1 MKEKITAVLGLAAL
15 ILLAMTCLDK
25 SKNPLEKAAKEFKD
39 SRTPTAADSL
49 TLQKTNNRL
58 AFRMLRHLYVGQKQD
73 TNLLFSPLGLSYA
86 LAMTNYGAEGTTK
99 QEINSV
105 LGYSNA
111 EQMRALHHEMIL
123 SGAYKGTG
131 GEKQQRSTLEAE
143 QSLISNGTFD
153 FRKDFVDNARE
164 YYFADLK
171 KKENAPS
178 AFPITIRSRL
188 NFTGIWASP
197 FNPQET
203 QLRTFTNGEG
213 VKRQVKMMQQ
223 YYNKLRFADCK
234 GYGMVEIPYT
244 GGFRMYVLLPGKSLS
259 LGDLVLRTDA
269 ESWRKDL
276 AKLREHSVSLQLPRM
291 DVSTR
296 YDFNNMLASL
306 GMPTAFTPQ
315 ADFSGMTT
323 DAPLQIGQVLQESTL
338 KATESKTEAQSTT
351 TVGMVLV
358 DLKDQALPIEFYCDR
373 PFLYIITDKYGAI
386 NFVGTYC

>member
-73 TNLLFSPLGLSYA
+73 TKLLFSPLGLSYA
-86 LAMTNYGAEGTTK
+86 LAMTNYVAEGTTK

-244 GGFRMYVLLPGKSLS
+244 GGFKMYVLLPGKSLS

-269 ESWRKDL
+269 ESWRKDV
-276 AKLREHSVSLQLPRM
+276 AKLREHSVSLQLPRI

-296 YDFNNMLASL
+296 YDFNDMLASL

>member
-73 TNLLFSPLGLSYA
+73 TKLLFSPLGLSYA

-269 ESWRKDL
+269 ESWRKDV
-276 AKLREHSVSLQLPRM
+276 AKLREHSVSLQLPRI

-296 YDFNNMLASL
+296 YDFNDMLASL

>member
-25 SKNPLEKAAKEFKD
+25 SKNPLEKAAREFKD

-73 TNLLFSPLGLSYA
+73 TKLLFSPLGLSYA

-244 GGFRMYVLLPGKSLS
+244 GGFKMYVLLPGKSLS

-269 ESWRKDL
+269 ESWRKDV

-296 YDFNNMLASL
+296 YDFNDMLASL

>member
-73 TNLLFSPLGLSYA
+73 TKLLFSPLGLSYA

-244 GGFRMYVLLPGKSLS
+244 GGFKMYVLLPGKSLS

-269 ESWRKDL
+269 ESWRKDV
-276 AKLREHSVSLQLPRM
+276 AKLREHSVSLQLPRI

>member
-73 TNLLFSPLGLSYA
+73 TKLLFSPLGLSYA

-203 QLRTFTNGEG
+203 QLRTFINGEG

-234 GYGMVEIPYT
+234 GYSMVEIPYT
-244 GGFRMYVLLPGKSLS
+244 GGFKMYVLLPGKSLS

-269 ESWRKDL
+269 ESWRKDV
-276 AKLREHSVSLQLPRM
+276 AKLREHSVSLQLPRI

-296 YDFNNMLASL
+296 YDFNDMLASL

>member
-73 TNLLFSPLGLSYA
+73 TKLLFSPLGLSYA

-171 KKENAPS
+171 KKEKAPS

-269 ESWRKDL
+269 ESWRKDV

>member
-73 TNLLFSPLGLSYA
+73 TKLLFSPLGLSYA

-111 EQMRALHHEMIL
+111 EQMRTLHHEMIL

-244 GGFRMYVLLPGKSLS
+244 GGFKMYVLLPGKSLS

-269 ESWRKDL
+269 ESWRKDV
-276 AKLREHSVSLQLPRM
+276 AKLREHSVSLQLPRI

>member
-25 SKNPLEKAAKEFKD
+25 SKNPREKAAKECKD

-73 TNLLFSPLGLSYA
+73 TKLLFSPLGLSYA

-244 GGFRMYVLLPGKSLS
+244 GGFKMYVLLPGKSLS

-269 ESWRKDL
+269 ESWHKDV
-276 AKLREHSVSLQLPRM
+276 AKLREHSVSLQLPRI

-296 YDFNNMLASL
+296 YDFNDMLASL

>member
-25 SKNPLEKAAKEFKD
+25 SKNPLEKAAREFKD

-73 TNLLFSPLGLSYA
+73 TKLLFSPLGLSYA

-111 EQMRALHHEMIL
+111 EQMRTLHHEMIL

-244 GGFRMYVLLPGKSLS
+244 GGFKMYVLLPGKSLS

-269 ESWRKDL
+269 ESWRKDV

-296 YDFNNMLASL
+296 YDFNDMLASL

>member
-73 TNLLFSPLGLSYA
+73 TKLLFSPLGLSYA

-244 GGFRMYVLLPGKSLS
+244 GGFKMYVLLPGKSLS

-269 ESWRKDL
+269 ESWRKDV

-296 YDFNNMLASL
+296 YDFNDMLASL

-323 DAPLQIGQVLQESTL
+323 DAPLQIGLVLQESTL

>member
-73 TNLLFSPLGLSYA
+73 TKLLFSPLGLSYA

-244 GGFRMYVLLPGKSLS
+244 GGFKMYVLLPGKSLS

-269 ESWRKDL
+269 ESWHKDV

>member
-58 AFRMLRHLYVGQKQD
+58 AFRMLRHLYVGQKQY
-73 TNLLFSPLGLSYA
+73 TKLLFSPLGLSYA

-111 EQMRALHHEMIL
+111 EQMRTLHHEMIL

-244 GGFRMYVLLPGKSLS
+244 GGFKMYVLLPGKSLS

-269 ESWRKDL
+269 ESWRKDV

-296 YDFNNMLASL
+296 YDFNDMLASL

>member
-73 TNLLFSPLGLSYA
+73 TKLLFSPLGLSYA

-234 GYGMVEIPYT
+234 GYDMVEIPYT
-244 GGFRMYVLLPGKSLS
+244 GGFKMYVLLPGKSLS

-269 ESWRKDL
+269 ESWRKDV

>member
-58 AFRMLRHLYVGQKQD
+58 AFRMLRHLYVGQKKD
-73 TNLLFSPLGLSYA
+73 TKLLFSPLGLSYA

-111 EQMRALHHEMIL
+111 EQMRTLHHEMIL

-244 GGFRMYVLLPGKSLS
+244 GGFKMYVLLPGKSLS

-269 ESWRKDL
+269 ESWRKDV

-296 YDFNNMLASL
+296 YDFNDMLASL

>member
-73 TNLLFSPLGLSYA
+73 TKLLFSPLGLSYA

-244 GGFRMYVLLPGKSLS
+244 GGFKMYVLLPGKSLS

-269 ESWRKDL
+269 ESWRKDV
-276 AKLREHSVSLQLPRM
+276 AKLREHSVSLQLPRI

-296 YDFNNMLASL
+296 YDFNDMLASL
-306 GMPTAFTPQ
+306 GMPTAFTSQ

-323 DAPLQIGQVLQESTL
+323 DAHLQIGQVLQESTL

>member
-58 AFRMLRHLYVGQKQD
+58 AFRMLHHLYVGQKQD
-73 TNLLFSPLGLSYA
+73 TKLLFSPLGLSYA

-171 KKENAPS
+171 KKEKAPS

-244 GGFRMYVLLPGKSLS
+244 GGFKMYVLLPGKSLS

-269 ESWRKDL
+269 ESWRKDV

>member
-73 TNLLFSPLGLSYA
+73 TKLLFSPLGLSYA

-178 AFPITIRSRL
+178 TFPITIRSRL

-244 GGFRMYVLLPGKSLS
+244 GGFKMYVLLPEKSLS

-269 ESWRKDL
+269 ESWRKDV

-296 YDFNNMLASL
+296 YDFNDMLASL

>member
-73 TNLLFSPLGLSYA
+73 TKLLFSPLGLSYA

-111 EQMRALHHEMIL
+111 EQMRTLHHEMIL

-269 ESWRKDL
+269 ESWRKDV

-296 YDFNNMLASL
+296 YDFNDMLASL

>member
-58 AFRMLRHLYVGQKQD
+58 AFRMLHHLYVGQKQD
-73 TNLLFSPLGLSYA
+73 TKLLFSPLGLSYA

-244 GGFRMYVLLPGKSLS
+244 GGFKMYVLLPGKSLS

-269 ESWRKDL
+269 ESWRKDV

-296 YDFNNMLASL
+296 YDFNDMLASL

>member
-73 TNLLFSPLGLSYA
+73 TKLLFSPLGLSYA

-213 VKRQVKMMQQ
+213 VKRQVKVMQQ

-244 GGFRMYVLLPGKSLS
+244 GGFKMYVLLPGKSLS

-269 ESWRKDL
+269 ESWRKDV

-296 YDFNNMLASL
+296 YDFNDMLASL

>member
-73 TNLLFSPLGLSYA
+73 TKLLFSPLGLSYA

-244 GGFRMYVLLPGKSLS
+244 GGFKMYVLLPGKSLS

-269 ESWRKDL
+269 ESWRKDV

>member
-73 TNLLFSPLGLSYA
+73 TKLLFSPLGLSYA

-105 LGYSNA
+105 LGYNNA
-111 EQMRALHHEMIL
+111 EQMRTLHHEMIL

-269 ESWRKDL
+269 ESWHKDV
-276 AKLREHSVSLQLPRM
+276 AKLREHSVSLQLPRI

-296 YDFNNMLASL
+296 YDFNDMLASL

>member
-25 SKNPLEKAAKEFKD
+25 TKNPLEKAAKEFKD

-73 TNLLFSPLGLSYA
+73 TKLLFSPLGLSYA

-244 GGFRMYVLLPGKSLS
+244 GGFKMYVLLPGKSLS

-269 ESWRKDL
+269 ESWRKDV
-276 AKLREHSVSLQLPRM
+276 AKLREHSVSLQLPRI

-296 YDFNNMLASL
+296 YDFNDMLASL

>member
-25 SKNPLEKAAKEFKD
+25 SKNPLEKAAREFKD

-73 TNLLFSPLGLSYA
+73 TKLLFSPLGLSYA

-244 GGFRMYVLLPGKSLS
+244 GGFKMYVLLPGKSLS

-269 ESWRKDL
+269 ESWRKDV
-276 AKLREHSVSLQLPRM
+276 AKLREHSVSLQLPRIK
-291 DVSTR
+291 
-296 YDFNNMLASL
+296 
-306 GMPTAFTPQ
+306 PQ
-315 ADFSGMTT
+315 
-323 DAPLQIGQVLQESTL
+323 
-338 KATESKTEAQSTT
+338 K
-351 TVGMVLV
+351 
-358 DLKDQALPIEFYCDR
+358 
-373 PFLYIITDKYGAI
+373 
-386 NFVGTYC
+386 

>member
-1 MKEKITAVLGLAAL
+1 
-15 ILLAMTCLDK
+15 
-25 SKNPLEKAAKEFKD
+25 
-39 SRTPTAADSL
+39 
-49 TLQKTNNRL
+49 
-58 AFRMLRHLYVGQKQD
+58 
-73 TNLLFSPLGLSYA
+73 
-86 LAMTNYGAEGTTK
+86 
-99 QEINSV
+99 
-105 LGYSNA
+105 
-111 EQMRALHHEMIL
+111 
-123 SGAYKGTG
+123 
-131 GEKQQRSTLEAE
+131 
-143 QSLISNGTFD
+143 
-153 FRKDFVDNARE
+153 
-164 YYFADLK
+164 
-171 KKENAPS
+171 
-178 AFPITIRSRL
+178 
-188 NFTGIWASP
+188 
-197 FNPQET
+197 
-203 QLRTFTNGEG
+203 
-213 VKRQVKMMQQ
+213 MMQQ

-269 ESWRKDL
+269 ESWRKDV
-276 AKLREHSVSLQLPRM
+276 AKLREHSVSLQLPRI

-296 YDFNNMLASL
+296 YDFNDMLASL

>member
-25 SKNPLEKAAKEFKD
+25 SKNPLEKAAREFKD

-73 TNLLFSPLGLSYA
+73 TKLLFSPLGLNYA

-244 GGFRMYVLLPGKSLS
+244 GGFKMYVLLPGKSLS

-269 ESWRKDL
+269 ESWRKDV

-296 YDFNNMLASL
+296 YDFNDMLASL

>member
-73 TNLLFSPLGLSYA
+73 TKLLFSPLGLSYA

-164 YYFADLK
+164 YYFADFK

-244 GGFRMYVLLPGKSLS
+244 GGFKMYVLLPGKSLS

-269 ESWRKDL
+269 ESWRKDV

>member
-73 TNLLFSPLGLSYA
+73 TKLLFSPLGLSYA

-269 ESWRKDL
+269 ESWRKDV

-296 YDFNNMLASL
+296 YDFNDMLASL

>member
-1 MKEKITAVLGLAAL
+1 
-15 ILLAMTCLDK
+15 
-25 SKNPLEKAAKEFKD
+25 
-39 SRTPTAADSL
+39 
-49 TLQKTNNRL
+49 
-58 AFRMLRHLYVGQKQD
+58 
-73 TNLLFSPLGLSYA
+73 
-86 LAMTNYGAEGTTK
+86 MTNYGAEGTTK

-164 YYFADLK
+164 YYFADFK

-244 GGFRMYVLLPGKSLS
+244 GGFKMYVLLPGKSLS

-269 ESWRKDL
+269 ESWRKDV
-276 AKLREHSVSLQLPRM
+276 AKLREHSVSLQLPRI

-296 YDFNNMLASL
+296 YDFNDMLASL

-323 DAPLQIGQVLQESTL
+323 DAHLQIGQVLQESTL

>member
-73 TNLLFSPLGLSYA
+73 TKLLFSPLGLSYA

-203 QLRTFTNGEG
+203 QLRTFINGEG

-244 GGFRMYVLLPGKSLS
+244 GGFKMYVLLPGKSLS

-269 ESWRKDL
+269 ESWRKDV

-296 YDFNNMLASL
+296 YDFNDMLASL

>member
-58 AFRMLRHLYVGQKQD
+58 AFRMLHHLYVGQKQD
-73 TNLLFSPLGLSYA
+73 TKLLFSPLGLSYA

-269 ESWRKDL
+269 ESWRKDV
-276 AKLREHSVSLQLPRM
+276 AKLREHSVSLQLPRI

-296 YDFNNMLASL
+296 YDFNDMLASL

>member
-73 TNLLFSPLGLSYA
+73 IKLLFSPLGLSYA

-244 GGFRMYVLLPGKSLS
+244 GGFKMYVLLPGKSLS

-269 ESWRKDL
+269 ESWRKDV

-296 YDFNNMLASL
+296 YDFNDMLASL

>member
-73 TNLLFSPLGLSYA
+73 TKLLFSPLGLSYA
-86 LAMTNYGAEGTTK
+86 LAMTNYGADGTTK

-244 GGFRMYVLLPGKSLS
+244 GGFKMYVLLPGKSLS

-269 ESWRKDL
+269 ESWRKDV

>member
-73 TNLLFSPLGLSYA
+73 TKLLFSPLGLSYA

-111 EQMRALHHEMIL
+111 EQMRTLHHEMIL

-188 NFTGIWASP
+188 NFTGIWVSP

-244 GGFRMYVLLPGKSLS
+244 GGFKMYVLLPGKSLS

-269 ESWRKDL
+269 ESWRKDV
-276 AKLREHSVSLQLPRM
+276 AKLREHSVSLQLPRI

-296 YDFNNMLASL
+296 YDFNDMLASL